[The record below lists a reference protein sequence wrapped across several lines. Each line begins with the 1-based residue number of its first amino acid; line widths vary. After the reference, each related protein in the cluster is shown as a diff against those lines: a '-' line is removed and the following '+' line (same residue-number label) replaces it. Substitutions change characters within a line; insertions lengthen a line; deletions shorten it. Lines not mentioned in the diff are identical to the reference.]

1 MDTTHR
7 RHTIRHSFC
16 GRLTVVAIAWTAT
29 LVTDAEAQTAVAQQS
44 NWDVSFVAGYL
55 GVRPEIEVPDRFGD
69 RWYDA
74 AQAGVTLGRYFTP
87 HLKAE
92 VEFSTSTE
100 GHQWINRL
108 VTVPGASNPVP
119 FGIERF
125 ATLHGISGA
134 LVYQF
139 LDNEWAH
146 PFVFLGVSGDFDRVR
161 SYAPQ
166 QTILIGDP
174 RLPSSRVVISEEIR
188 EGPETTTRAR
198 LLFGGGAKFY
208 VRQRIFVRT
217 DGRFATDDSGRHI
230 AFRIGVGVD
239 F

>member
-1 MDTTHR
+1 METTIR
-7 RHTIRHSFC
+7 RHTFRHSFC

-92 VEFSTSTE
+92 VELSTSTE

-119 FGIERF
+119 FGTERF
-125 ATLHGISGA
+125 ATLRGISGA

-139 LDNEWAH
+139 LDN
-146 PFVFLGVSGDFDRVR
+146 R
-161 SYAPQ
+161 SYTPQ
-166 QTILIGDP
+166 QTIFVSHP

-208 VRQRIFVRT
+208 VRQRVFVRT